1 MSVHY
6 RRVKIPGVFTTGE
19 FRIPVMQHCP
29 GTRVSDPDPHGSA
42 LHLSPGSGSA
52 FQMRIRIQLF
62 IKLAPKAQIIHII
75 QSYLTNFNI
84 FFFFFKFQSS
94 NIKKAYLQSLYKYL
108 YKYLFYFVKAR
119 IWVRDPDPHLVFRQ
133 DPDPQKTDADPKHCL
148 ILKFIFFFNELII
161 RIAPFNYTVTYIMQ

>member
-1 MSVHY
+1 MTSKFAVEKMFVVIINLKLTLMSVHY

-75 QSYLTNFNI
+75 
-84 FFFFFKFQSS
+84 
-94 NIKKAYLQSLYKYL
+94 
-108 YKYLFYFVKAR
+108 
-119 IWVRDPDPHLVFRQ
+119 
-133 DPDPQKTDADPKHCL
+133 
-148 ILKFIFFFNELII
+148 
-161 RIAPFNYTVTYIMQ
+161 